1 MNKQNIHFVFEELS
15 KRYAGSTTELIYN
28 TPFQLLVAVI
38 MSAQT
43 TDKQVNKVTAKFF
56 DTIRWPKDILKLT
69 LEKWESMIAWVNYY
83 KTKAKNIYK
92 MAGMLVASSWGITE
106 GSRKTTSISWDSST
120 SLHSVSEWRAEWQ
133 NDEKTKWQFVKKRG
147 YRIPDIQDELVKL
160 PWVWEKTAKVIL
172 QVLYWHD
179 VIAVDTHVHRVTN
192 RLWIVKTNEPLQT
205 SKILEAK
212 VPKEFR
218 WDAHHG
224 LILFGR
230 YHCVARNPK
239 CETCPFTKICEWYK
253 KNK

>member
-1 MNKQNIHFVFEELS
+1 MMKKSDIHFVFEELT
-15 KRYAGSTTELIYN
+15 KRYAGSTTELIYD
-28 TPFQLLVAVI
+28 TPFQLLVSVI

-43 TDKQVNKVTAKFF
+43 TDKQVNKVTAFFF
-56 DTIRWPKDILKLT
+56 DTIKWPKDILKLKP
-69 LEKWESMIAWVNYY
+69 EKWESMIAWVNYY
-83 KTKAKNIYK
+83 KNKAKNIYK
-92 MAGMLVASSWGITE
+92 MAGILVASSWGMAE
-106 GSRKTTSISWDSST
+106 GSHKMTSIPWDSS
-120 SLHSVSEWRAEWQ
+120 LRSEWQLEWS
-133 NDEKTKWQFVKKRG
+133 NYKNTPIKKWG
-147 YRIPDIQDELVKL
+147 YRIPDTQEELVKL

-212 VPKEFR
+212 VPPEFR

-230 YHCVARNPK
+230 YHCTARNPK
-239 CETCPFTKICEWYK
+239 CDTCPFTKICAWYK
-253 KNK
+253 KNKK

>member
-1 MNKQNIHFVFEELS
+1 MYSMKKSDIHFVFEELT
-15 KRYAGSTTELIYN
+15 KRYAGSTTELIYD
-28 TPFQLLVAVI
+28 TPFQLLVSVI

-56 DTIRWPKDILKLT
+56 DTIKWPKDILKLKP
-69 LEKWESMIAWVNYY
+69 EKWESMIAGVNYY
-83 KTKAKNIYK
+83 KNKAKNIYK
-92 MAGMLVASSWGITE
+92 MAGILVDKAKS
-106 GSRKTTSISWDSST
+106 
-120 SLHSVSEWRAEWQ
+120 
-133 NDEKTKWQFVKKRG
+133 KKYKEE
-147 YRIPDIQDELVKL
+147 YRIPDTQEELVKL

-192 RLWIVKTNEPLQT
+192 RLWIVTTNEPLQT

-212 VPKEFR
+212 VPPEFR

-239 CETCPFTKICEWYK
+239 CESCPFTKICAWYK
-253 KNK
+253 KNNIKKK